1 MILILRLCQ
10 DKLELANTLVSKLE
24 PHFSASSPWE
34 LNKLC
39 QPSSRDNTNS
49 SLTKILLTVMR
60 YIFPNLRQQWESFVK
75 LIHDKYSCWVPGG
88 FQRSKLGKASSNRSE
103 HAWTVTKAKWRL
115 LMFLQGIIKMLLLW
129 MGVRTEICVFIL
141 RTTLDHLNMC
151 SAPHNLV
158 FKSTWDVFL
167 TDFLCFTCML
177 SML

>member
-1 MILILRLCQ
+1 MILILWLCQ

-49 SLTKILLTVMR
+49 SLTKILQTVMR
-60 YIFPNLRQQWESFVK
+60 CIFPNLRQQWESFVK

-103 HAWTVTKAKWRL
+103 HAWTVTKAKWRVCWCSYRESLKCFYCEWVCAQKSVYLFYEL
-115 LMFLQGIIKMLLLW
+115 L
-129 MGVRTEICVFIL
+129 
-141 RTTLDHLNMC
+141 
-151 SAPHNLV
+151 
-158 FKSTWDVFL
+158 
-167 TDFLCFTCML
+167 
-177 SML
+177 